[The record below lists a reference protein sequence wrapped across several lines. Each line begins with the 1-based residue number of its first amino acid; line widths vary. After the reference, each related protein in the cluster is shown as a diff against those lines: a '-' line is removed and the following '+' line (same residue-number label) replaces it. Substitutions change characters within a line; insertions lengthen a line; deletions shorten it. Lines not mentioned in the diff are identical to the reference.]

1 MNRCAVHKQERRRFF
16 SDLFQRSAEAKG
28 RAASYPRLARSNLF
42 DSNPSFYTLRVN
54 TNPDPS
60 MELAAPPPE
69 NDPLSPKTA
78 NSRGWRVIAAA
89 VSGILVGTLFMGTG
103 TARAAW
109 QEIAQ
114 LLSLHGKPEPAS
126 ANVLS
131 EHETEVLDRM
141 TPQNQAQLLLERSIN
156 HYRGANDQI
165 AQRVDRW
172 HGKIKLDQK
181 LNSLFMTA
189 LNSDD
194 LRVRA
199 AAIEIDLACRNLKK
213 SVATVDGLEHD
224 ARFGEQGPRANALW
238 DIALLAN
245 RGVDPGRAAEIL
257 LASVHD
263 QNVNVRYWAVE
274 GLAYLGTD
282 DTIAPLLQVF
292 HDDPSPMIRE
302 RAACGLAQ
310 SGMLSEKQ
318 RRSAVPQLLDFAT
331 DTSLDAETHKRVFQA
346 LRDIT
351 GQTLPQD
358 PVAWRNWY
366 DSNHGHWAPVT
377 RDSG

>member
-1 MNRCAVHKQERRRFF
+1 MNRCAVHKQEQRRFF

-199 AAIEIDLACRNLKK
+199 AAIEIDLAGRNLEK